1 MLRMEPPSIHP
12 NLLLKHNIP
21 VPTEKKQQQK
31 NDELTVDSLQVGMFV
46 VPFNHQQSSK
56 IQKKKSVEISLHF
69 V

>member
-21 VPTEKKQQQK
+21 VPTEKNNKKTTK

-46 VPFNHQQSSK
+46 VPFNHHQSSK
-56 IQKKKSVEISLHF
+56 I
-69 V
+69 